1 MNKLV
6 EEKKKELVNEF
17 LNCMDEETMPW
28 KKGWKMVF
36 HRNITTG
43 KMYKGI
49 NQLILM
55 LVSSKFAYTSEYW
68 GTFTQYQKKNIKLN
82 KGSKGSKIIY
92 YSWFDKEEKENI
104 NYSEVQKRI
113 ENGREKDEFRPVTKL
128 YNVFNYSSTDKYERL
143 ENDKNDISLID
154 SYLKKSGV
162 LVKFGGNTACYI
174 PSLNEIHLPNRE
186 QFIDDDEYYSTLL
199 HEVAHSTVKE
209 VERYSPSDL
218 DEKEAYA
225 FEELVAEIS
234 SVFLCC
240 GFEKELKSIQNNKS
254 YIKSW
259 AKEIKKNN
267 DYLYKAISSAEKV
280 ANHVL
285 NC

>member
-17 LNCMDEETMPW
+17 LNWMDEETMPW

-36 HRNITTG
+36 HRNIATG

-143 ENDKNDISLID
+143 ENDKNDVSLID

-162 LVKFGGNTACYI
+162 SVKFGGNTACYI

-199 HEVAHSTVKE
+199 HEVAHSTIKE